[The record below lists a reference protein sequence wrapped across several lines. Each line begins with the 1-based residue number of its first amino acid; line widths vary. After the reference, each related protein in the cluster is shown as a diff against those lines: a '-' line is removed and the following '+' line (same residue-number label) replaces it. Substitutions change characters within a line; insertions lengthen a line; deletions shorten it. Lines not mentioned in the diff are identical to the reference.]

1 MLSEADFDVYRL
13 GKKALGKYGEA
24 RLAEILSEKGWKVYE
39 PAFGI
44 DSYIDIIAAKKECN
58 NCKTKYSF
66 NDSECKQ
73 CEEKIKP
80 IYRTI
85 QVKTSLREKGGQDM
99 TFAFNLEPKDLL
111 TSNQHF
117 FVGMAYDIDGEEHS
131 FCCTP
136 SEYVEFDDGGTGIF
150 NHTWK
155 VDRGRYHPNSNCF
168 KKPHNI
174 CPEKCHQ
181 NHKHIYRYDIP
192 EKFIDKLEHLEDEI
206 ESNVDV
212 IIDKHE
218 IMRWGTGKNQITTS
232 PNNGFWLATKSQKD
246 YVKNQTWII
255 DKTKQQQKLE
265 ENKKFL
271 KETLVDDLE
280 NIVNLK
286 TTLLQ
291 MIKNKKQEK
300 PLHSNVKTKG
310 IIHSTNKKMIAAFH
324 ATQEIAKYV
333 FKSIEGNDYLSLE
346 TICAKCQKPWDREEK
361 ECYRCKTWQPPLK
374 KCHECKKIVANDQK
388 GKCPNCKKNG
398 KNISYKQ
405 ICINCNCEYID
416 ASEEAKKSE
425 NYTYFTPITFCQS
438 CGNRSIK
445 FQFEELK

>member
-255 DKTKQQQKLE
+255 DKTKQQQK
-265 ENKKFL
+265 
-271 KETLVDDLE
+271 
-280 NIVNLK
+280 
-286 TTLLQ
+286 
-291 MIKNKKQEK
+291 
-300 PLHSNVKTKG
+300 
-310 IIHSTNKKMIAAFH
+310 
-324 ATQEIAKYV
+324 TQ
-333 FKSIEGNDYLSLE
+333 
-346 TICAKCQKPWDREEK
+346 T
-361 ECYRCKTWQPPLK
+361 
-374 KCHECKKIVANDQK
+374 
-388 GKCPNCKKNG
+388 
-398 KNISYKQ
+398 
-405 ICINCNCEYID
+405 
-416 ASEEAKKSE
+416 
-425 NYTYFTPITFCQS
+425 
-438 CGNRSIK
+438 
-445 FQFEELK
+445 